1 MTDAQPAT
9 QGRSL
14 RSSVTVGIILGAAF
28 LISILIYKELFI
40 VLAALAAG
48 AGAWEL
54 SSALR
59 APKTAGGVGY
69 YVPRVPSV
77 VGSVLIM
84 PAAYFW
90 GPQGQWLTALAITGA
105 LIIWRLVHI
114 LWERR
119 EAPFQRLQHTL
130 RDFAAS
136 AFVVIYLPLTTSFTM
151 LLLRR
156 EHDGAWWVLTLVV
169 TVALIDTSGYLVGR
183 KLGRHQM
190 APGVSPKKSLEGL
203 AASIVVGSISAI
215 TFTVTLLGG
224 QWWIG
229 LIIAATLLLTAVFGD
244 LAESLIKRDLG
255 VKDMSSLLPGHGGI
269 MDRLDS
275 ILPSALAMYV
285 ISALFF

>member
-1 MTDAQPAT
+1 MTDAQPAP
-9 QGRSL
+9 GRSL
-14 RSSVTVGIILGAAF
+14 RSSVTVGLLLGGAF
-28 LISILIYKELFI
+28 LVSILIYKELFI

-59 APKTAGGVGY
+59 APKTAGGIGY

-105 LIIWRLVHI
+105 LILWRLVHI

-119 EAPFQRLQHTL
+119 EAPMQRLQHTL

-156 EHDGAWWVLTLVV
+156 EQDGAWWVLTLVV

>member
-1 MTDAQPAT
+1 MTNPAP

-14 RSSVTVGIILGAAF
+14 KSSVTVGIILGVVF
-28 LISILIYKELFI
+28 LVSVLIYKELFI
-40 VLAALAAG
+40 ALAAAAAG

-59 APKTAGGVGY
+59 APKAAGEQGW
-69 YVPRVPSV
+69 YVPRVPAV

-84 PAAYFW
+84 PATYIW
-90 GPQGQWLTALAITGA
+90 GPEGQWLTALAITGV
-105 LIIWRLVHI
+105 LIVWRLVHI

-119 EAPFQRLQHTL
+119 EAPMQRLQHTL
-130 RDFAAS
+130 RDFAAA
-136 AFVVIYLPLTTSFTM
+136 AFMVMYLPLMTSFTI

-156 EHDGAWWVLTLVV
+156 EPDGAWWVLTLVV
-169 TVALIDTSGYLVGR
+169 TVALIDTSGYLIGR

-190 APGVSPKKSLEGL
+190 APGVSPKKSIEGL
-203 AASIVVGSISAI
+203 AASIVFGTASAVI
-215 TFTVTLLGG
+215 FNATLLHG

-229 LIIAATLLLTAVFGD
+229 VLIAATLLLTAVFGD

-275 ILPSALAMYV
+275 ILPSALALYV
-285 ISALFF
+285 ISAIFF